1 MCRLAL
7 YAVGCPP
14 LVCFL
19 EISALTGG
27 SAPRT
32 PRHLFPRPDAGR
44 GAVSHRRY
52 RHIRPSGRLLH
63 GARQT
68 RTALVARQVPVPVP
82 PRLHGRAGTAGTIA
96 RIAGENDPHGFPTC
110 PTAFRDLRGLCFE
123 TLTDCPRSNRKI
135 RISPCPIPRSHVGI
149 PVTGT
154 ASVSDSR
161 RYSGTLALQTAAYNS
176 QRNILHSN
184 ANPGRVAGSK
194 HMWIGASVRSRF
206 E

>member
-1 MCRLAL
+1 MVPFHIEDSLVCRLAL

-63 GARQT
+63 GARKT

-82 PRLHGRAGTAGTIA
+82 PRIHGRAGTAGTIA

-135 RISPCPIPRSHVGI
+135 RISPCPIPRSHGGI

-154 ASVSDSR
+154 ASITRFPTILRDASPSNR
-161 RYSGTLALQTAAYNS
+161 R
-176 QRNILHSN
+176 
-184 ANPGRVAGSK
+184 V
-194 HMWIGASVRSRF
+194 
-206 E
+206 